1 MMDLKKKAAG
11 RSSPETEPW
20 PEIAPPRTWKSNPW
34 INTRLLWVTAPLL
47 VVFVIVMKCF
57 ELEYLGEDLLPGQEG
72 KMLLQS
78 CCMAGILLCVLI
90 TLGNAV
96 WNNLSLILPRE
107 VLRIEPKKL
116 QENDDGSVTLLRCF
130 NRRQRIALPD
140 EAQGRPVTALAPGLL
155 RGDRGLA
162 YVHLPRELTAI
173 PEEMCR
179 GCDNLPAIV
188 VPYRVRSIGARA
200 FAGCREL
207 VEIWLPPSVEE
218 IAPDAFRGC
227 NERLLAHVRK
237 GSAAEKLVGEMGILC
252 TNE

>member
-1 MMDLKKKAAG
+1 MEMKIAAAG
-11 RSSPETEPW
+11 RPSPETEPW

-57 ELEYLGEDLLPGQEG
+57 ELEYQGEELLPGQEG

-78 CCMAGILLCVLI
+78 CCMAGICLCVLL
-90 TLGNAV
+90 TLGNAI
-96 WNNLSLILPRE
+96 WSGLSLILPRE

-116 QENDDGSVTLLRCF
+116 QENEDGSVTLLRCF
-130 NRRQRIALPD
+130 SLRQRIALPD
-140 EAQGRPVTALAPGLL
+140 EMDGRPVTALAPGLL
-155 RGDRGLA
+155 KGNRGLA

-173 PEEMCR
+173 PAEMCR

-188 VPYRVRSIGARA
+188 VPHRVGSIGSLA

-227 NERLLAHVRK
+227 SERLLVHARR
-237 GSAAEKLVGEMGILC
+237 GSAAERLVGEMGLLC